1 MQQIPNIPIA
11 DYDYGLPDDRIS
23 QTALEPRDSSRLMIY
38 QSGRISERVFS
49 ELPDVLSSGDRL
61 IFNNTKVIPA
71 RVFLQNS
78 NGAKIE
84 VFLLHPVGLDH
95 TQALASVESCI
106 WECLI
111 GNSKKWKE
119 NEILS
124 LKLDDTTLS
133 LKRTEHQ
140 NVRFSWDGPW
150 HFSEILGRIGKI
162 PLPPYIRHDADDED
176 ARRYQTVF
184 SKIEGSVAAPTAGLH
199 FTDRVMNRLGE
210 NGITKS
216 FITLHVGAG
225 TFLPVKVED
234 ASQHPMHSESFEVDR
249 TFLRENSTG
258 KRHIAVGTTACRVME
273 SLYYLALAMQRN
285 PDLERLKIDQFP
297 YVGEMQN
304 MSREE
309 VYSTLLSYME
319 NKGLEVLKSQ
329 TSIMIVPGYEFKMI
343 DGLVTNFHQPKST
356 LLLLIAALIGE
367 DWRQVYDRALSSGFR
382 FLSYGDSSLLIP

>member
-11 DYDYGLPDDRIS
+11 DYDYGLPDGRIA
-23 QTALEPRDSSRLMIY
+23 QKALEPRDSSKLMLY
-38 QSGRISERVFS
+38 QKGQMSERVFS
-49 ELPDVLSSGDRL
+49 ELPDLLGPDDRL

-78 NGAKIE
+78 HGAKIE
-84 VFLLHPVGLDH
+84 VFLLHPVGRDH
-95 TQALASVESCI
+95 TQALASVETCT
-106 WECLI
+106 WECLV

-119 NEILS
+119 QEILS
-124 LKLDDTTLS
+124 LKLEDTTLS
-133 LKRTEHQ
+133 LKRLDQ
-140 NVRFSWDGPW
+140 RNVKFSWDGPW

-199 FTDRVMNRLGE
+199 FTDRVLDRLGE
-210 NGITKS
+210 KGVLKS

-225 TFLPVKVED
+225 TFLPVKVQD
-234 ASQHPMHSESFEVDR
+234 ASQHPMHSESFEIDR
-249 TFLRENSTG
+249 SFLEENSMG
-258 KRHIAVGTTACRVME
+258 RRQIVVGTTACRVME
-273 SLYYLALAMQRN
+273 SLYYLALALQRN
-285 PDLERLKIDQFP
+285 PEAEHLTIGQFP
-297 YVGEMQN
+297 YIGETEKL
-304 MSREE
+304 SRQE
-309 VYSTLLSYME
+309 VYEILLGYMA
-319 NKGLEVLKSQ
+319 NKRLEVLKGH

-367 DWRQVYDRALSSGFR
+367 DWRRLYDKALNSGFR
-382 FLSYGDSSLLIP
+382 FLSYGDSSLLLP